1 MEYYER
7 RIFSDKDDLYAYL
20 EMREDREVY
29 AQRTTDIAAIETG
42 LEENVK
48 TYLIMSPTIYG
59 IGTGLFNKKSI
70 QLPAIIRTAI
80 KKGQVDVVGD
90 GTGAWDA
97 VHIQDLAPLYELLLV
112 KVLQVEDVPSG
123 KQGIFFSETGD
134 FTWMQLAQGLA
145 NELHRQGI
153 LKTADVKHLTLQEA
167 AEQWGN
173 GSPQYAELGF
183 ASK

>member
-1 MEYYER
+1 
-7 RIFSDKDDLYAYL
+7 
-20 EMREDREVY
+20 MREDREVY
-29 AQRTTDIAAIETG
+29 VQRTTDIVAIETG

-59 IGTGLFNKKSI
+59 LGTGLFNKKSI
-70 QLPAIIRTAI
+70 QLPTIIRTAI
-80 KKGQVDVVGD
+80 KKGHVDVVGD

-112 KVLQVEDVPSG
+112 KVLQGEDVPSS

-153 LKTADVKHLTLQEA
+153 LKTVDVKHLTLQEA

>member
-1 MEYYER
+1 V
-7 RIFSDKDDLYAYL
+7 YL
-20 EMREDREVY
+20 KMREDREVY
-29 AQRTTDIAAIETG
+29 AQRTTDIVATETG
-42 LEENVK
+42 LEENVN

-59 IGTGLFNKKSI
+59 LGTGFFNKKSI
-70 QLPAIIRTAI
+70 QLPTIIRTAI
-80 KKGQVDVVGD
+80 KKDHVDVVGD

-112 KVLQVEDVPSG
+112 KVLQGEDVPSG

-153 LKTADVKHLTLQEA
+153 LKTADVKPLTLQEA
-167 AEQWGN
+167 VEQWGN
-173 GSPQYAELGF
+173 GSPQRAELGF

>member
-1 MEYYER
+1 
-7 RIFSDKDDLYAYL
+7 
-20 EMREDREVY
+20 MRENREAY
-29 AQRTTDIAAIETG
+29 AQRTTDLVAIDTG

-59 IGTGLFNKKSI
+59 LGTGLFNKKSI
-70 QLPAIIRTAI
+70 QLPTIIRTAI
-80 KKGQVDVVGD
+80 KKSHVDVVGD

-97 VHIQDLAPLYELLLV
+97 VHVQDLTPLYELLLV
-112 KVLQVEDVPSG
+112 KVLQGEDVPSG

-134 FTWMQLAQGLA
+134 YTWMQLAEGLA

-153 LKTADVKHLTLQEA
+153 IKTVDVKHLSLQEA
-167 AEQWGN
+167 AKQWGN